1 MKKCFDNN
9 SKIISVDTREI
20 NIGDKMLRKNH
31 NYPDEP
37 EQWIEFV
44 VNETYIELISEFPDD
59 YRLPDCKTLDMIII
73 V

>member
-1 MKKCFDNN
+1 MKKCFN
-9 SKIISVDTREI
+9 KKTKTASVDTREI
-20 NIGDKMLRKNH
+20 EIGNKMLRRNH

-59 YRLPDCKTLDMIII
+59 YRFPDGKTLDMIII